1 MGGMRVL
8 LDTHVLLWW
17 LFDDLG
23 LSASARALIADPGN
37 AVLVSSASA
46 WEIAIKHRLGKL
58 PEAKEAV
65 ENLPRLLRE
74 ARIESLPITV
84 EHALAAGAL
93 PGPHPDP
100 FDRMLIAQ
108 SPIENLPAPRT
119 PPPPPPARAPVR
131 GPAPVPFFGG
141 PPAEFARRIL

>member
-1 MGGMRVL
+1 MGGMRAL
-8 LDTHVLLWW
+8 PDTHGFLWW
-17 LFDDLG
+17 LFDALG

-74 ARIESLPITV
+74 ARVESPPITV
-84 EHALAAGAL
+84 EHALAAAPPPGTPRAPLDPGAL
-93 PGPHPDP
+93 
-100 FDRMLIAQ
+100 AQ
-108 SPIENLPAPRT
+108 
-119 PPPPPPARAPVR
+119 
-131 GPAPVPFFGG
+131 
-141 PPAEFARRIL
+141 